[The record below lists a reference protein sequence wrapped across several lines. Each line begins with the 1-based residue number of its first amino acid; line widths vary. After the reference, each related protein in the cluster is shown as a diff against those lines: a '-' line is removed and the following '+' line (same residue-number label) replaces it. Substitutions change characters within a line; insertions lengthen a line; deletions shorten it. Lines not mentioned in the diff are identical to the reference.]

1 MRQSGARFWKP
12 ETDYELKDERNLW
25 TGESEGIQ
33 HLVFVTWWKAGKL
46 KKTFVQHSAN
56 SKGKGEQRVPETPS
70 SGFPASHSRDN
81 SYKVVLR
88 Q

>member
-56 SKGKGEQRVPETPS
+56 SKGKERTKGAGNTKFRLPRLSQ
-70 SGFPASHSRDN
+70 
-81 SYKVVLR
+81 
-88 Q
+88 